1 MMNEEEIL
9 NAFGNERRFLG
20 VFACNE
26 LCSVKL
32 DTDSGLI
39 FNTSPRDVSNNGHWI
54 AVYKNKNNVVYFLD
68 SLHLDFMFSNHYV
81 TSFLKYNNVQ
91 YVKTLCFPVQPIRS
105 NLCGVYCI
113 YFIICFL
120 NNVSFNKL
128 VNIFDAKNLYVND
141 YVVCT
146 YVINALK

>member
-1 MMNEEEIL
+1 MNSS
-9 NAFGNERRFLG
+9 
-20 VFACNE
+20 
-26 LCSVKL
+26 SVKL
-32 DTDSGLI
+32 ETDSGLI
-39 FNTSPRDVSNNGHWI
+39 FNTSHRDVSSYGHWI

-91 YVKTLCFPVQPIRS
+91 YVKTLCFPVQPISS

-120 NNVSFNKL
+120 NNVSFNKI

-146 YVINALK
+146 YVIKALK